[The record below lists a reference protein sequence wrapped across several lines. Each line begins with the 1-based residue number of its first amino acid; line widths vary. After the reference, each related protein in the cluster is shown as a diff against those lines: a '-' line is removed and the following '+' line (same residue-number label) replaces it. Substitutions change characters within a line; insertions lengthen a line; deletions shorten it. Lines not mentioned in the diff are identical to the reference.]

1 MNNEGQQ
8 NKEHISTEEFSNTR
22 TSTMLQNKNTT
33 FKKNPTNPQPNVLQ
47 GNCFFLYKHTYS
59 QDIFKKKNHMFIYL
73 SQFLVCEAVISSK
86 TYDRIVGFKL
96 EYS

>member
-59 QDIFKKKNHMFIYL
+59 QDIFKKKITCSSICLN
-73 SQFLVCEAVISSK
+73 FLFV
-86 TYDRIVGFKL
+86 KL
-96 EYS
+96 LFHLKLMTELWVSN